1 MLASPLALT
10 SRAVY
15 VPNRPADSR
24 ARVEPRTTA
33 TMRRR
38 FAAAAARRAVSM
50 ARGALVGECR
60 ASRLAGTSTV
70 ALACAARSIAGAS
83 ASPRARFAPRARA
96 PSVPFARR
104 GLAAV
109 ASPDTRAPP
118 AAVGNG
124 ATDVAF
130 ADLDLCAETL
140 RALHEVKGFERATA
154 VQGQTLPHILGGAD
168 VLARAKTDDGAASFA
183 FASARVV
190 ASSEDTASAFPGWHF
205 GFVEALALD
214 DGYEPLEE
222 ARVLKVATKANIAV
236 LELGKRLGDAAR
248 ANDDAEASE
257 ALGAMRALE
266 LEDAFPTQQQLM
278 GVLRNVE
285 DGPPTVSEFLDVYDA
300 ALDVDLDSENV
311 WPAPPPLRF

>member
-1 MLASPLALT
+1 MGPASKEPVEAVVDPRAAPRPSLLEVTYEKLDAKGVGARGVNDLP
-10 SRAVY
+10 SRV
-15 VPNRPADSR
+15 VLLCENDSR
-24 ARVEPRTTA
+24 LESAETSGTFWPAV
-33 TMRRR
+33 
-38 FAAAAARRAVSM
+38 FAAANA
-50 ARGALVGECR
+50 E
-60 ASRLAGTSTV
+60 
-70 ALACAARSIAGAS
+70 
-83 ASPRARFAPRARA
+83 PWNKK
-96 PSVPFARR
+96 PFAYT
-104 GLAAV
+104 GATAVYPDSTLVAIESTGGGILAA
-109 ASPDTRAPP
+109 
-118 AAVGNG
+118 
-124 ATDVAF
+124 
-130 ADLDLCAETL
+130 L
-140 RALHEVKGFERATA
+140 RALEK
-154 VQGQTLPHILGGAD
+154 I
-168 VLARAKTDDGAASFA
+168 LARAKTDDGAASFA

-214 DGYEPLEE
+214 DGYEHLEE

-248 ANDDAEASE
+248 ANDDAAASE

-285 DGPPTVSEFLDVYDA
+285 DGPQTVSEFLDVYDA